1 MEALKRRQEAELE
14 KIMERE
20 AALAELHQKIARA
33 EKEEFKKKKAHEK
46 AVVAAKQEAEK
57 KAKVLA
63 AKKASADE
71 AEKIRRKEIERK
83 EAAFAEKMK
92 KIQSAEKRALEK
104 EAKTRELERIAKM
117 EEYAK
122 KTEALIQ
129 QQADL
134 AESNRIHMLERE
146 QRVQAQMAEKKEMK
160 RIEVA
165 EARARAKERI
175 AAAIQKGQAIQD
187 DKKAEFY
194 TRQAKAEVLAKEQ
207 AKEARIKNKE
217 TMEVRER
224 KAKVAFDRLVGAYEV
239 RKQKRQDIVDH
250 RESRQGGYERM
261 QTIRN
266 EKIRRDKFAASLKV
280 QDKIENVERTARV
293 TEFRRLQTLKR
304 IEDDDMRFND
314 AKEKKRQ
321 LMLRYRAEQKKS
333 LTRKHE
339 IADAMEDMR
348 VTGDTK
354 QLDKI
359 FSADKPKHTAG
370 PADDDEEGEKAAT
383 GGKPGTAS

>member
-20 AALAELHQKIARA
+20 AAMAELHQKIARA

-46 AVVAAKQEAEK
+46 AVLAAKAEAEK
-57 KAKVLA
+57 KAKALA
-63 AKKASADE
+63 AKKAA
-71 AEKIRRKEIERK
+71 AEEEEKVRRKEIERK

-92 KIQSAEKRALEK
+92 KIQAAEKRALER
-104 EAKTRELERIAKM
+104 EAKQRELERIAKM

-134 AESNRIHMLERE
+134 AEKNRLLMIERE
-146 QRVQAQMAEKKEMK
+146 QRVQAQMAEKKEKK

-175 AAAIQKGQAIQD
+175 EAAILKGQSIQD
-187 DKKAEFY
+187 AKKADFY
-194 TRQAKAEVLAKEQ
+194 ERQAKAVALAKEQ
-207 AKEARIKNKE
+207 EKEARIKNKE
-217 TMEVRER
+217 AAEAREK
-224 KAKVAFDRLVGAYEV
+224 KAKVAYDRLVGAYEV
-239 RKQKRQDIVDH
+239 RAQKRQDIVDR

-261 QTIRN
+261 QSIRM
-266 EKIRRDKFAASLKV
+266 EQIKKGKFAASLKV
-280 QDKIENVERTARV
+280 QDKIENVERTARIN
-293 TEFRRLQTLKR
+293 EFRRLQTLKR
-304 IEDDDMRFND
+304 IEDDDMRYND

-321 LMLRYRAEQKKS
+321 LMLRYRSEQKKS

-339 IADAMEDMR
+339 IADAMEAMR
-348 VTGDTK
+348 VTGDTR

-359 FSADKPKHTAG
+359 FAAGKPQSTAG
-370 PADDDEEGEKAAT
+370 PADDEEEGAPA
-383 GGKPGTAS
+383 GGKPSTT

>member
-20 AALAELHQKIARA
+20 AALAELHQKIAHA
-33 EKEEFKKKKAHEK
+33 EKEEYKKKKAHEK
-46 AVVAAKQEAEK
+46 AVLVAKAEAEK

-63 AKKASADE
+63 AKKAAAE
-71 AEKIRRKEIERK
+71 EEEKIRRKEIERK

-92 KIQSAEKRALEK
+92 KIQAAEKRKLEK
-104 EAKTRELERIAKM
+104 EAKQRELDRIAKM

-122 KTEALIQ
+122 KTAALIQ

-134 AESNRIHMLERE
+134 AEKNRILMLERE
-146 QRVQAQMAEKKEMK
+146 ERVQAQMAEKKEMK

-175 AAAIQKGQAIQD
+175 EAAIKKGQAIQD
-187 DKKAEFY
+187 NKKADFY
-194 TRQAKAEVLAKEQ
+194 DRQAKAEVLAKEQ

-217 TMEVRER
+217 TMEVREK
-224 KAKVAFDRLVGAYEV
+224 KAKVAYGRLVGAFEV
-239 RKQKRQDIVDH
+239 RSQKRQDIVDR

-261 QTIRN
+261 QSIRM
-266 EKIRRDKFAASLKV
+266 ESIKRSKFTASLKV
-280 QDKIENVERTARV
+280 QDKIENVERTARI

-304 IEDDDMRFND
+304 IDDDDMRYND

-339 IADAMEDMR
+339 ISDAMEAMR

-359 FSADKPKHTAG
+359 FSADKPQSTAAG
-370 PADDDEEGEKAAT
+370 PADDEEDAAT
-383 GGKPGTAS
+383 ATQKPGTV